1 MSSKKEAGREGE
13 DAAVATLRHEGYKIL
28 ERNYRNF
35 LGEIDIIAE
44 EGGYLV
50 FVEVKKRNSPAFGES
65 LYAIDKKKKQH
76 IIRSATYYLK
86 DHKCLDKKVRFDV
99 VGIDRE
105 KVKVVKHAFI
115 AEEWSSNNQ

>member
-1 MSSKKEAGREGE
+1 MPNRKESGQAGE
-13 DAAVATLRHEGYKIL
+13 DAAVATLKRSGYKVI

-50 FVEVKKRNSPAFGES
+50 FVEVKKRNSVAFGES
-65 LYAIDKKKKQH
+65 LHAVDKKKQEH

-86 DHKCLDKKVRFDV
+86 DHRCLDRKIRFDV
-99 VGIDRE
+99 VGIDGE
-105 KVKVVKHAFI
+105 KVKVVKHAFVV
-115 AEEWSSNNQ
+115 EERGR